1 MSGIFTFTRRS
12 DLLRKTLATMLSGIL
27 ILTVSGLLSVQA
39 KTGKESQQVEKTR
52 AGIQKLG
59 VGQDARVEIKLRDNT
74 KLKGYISEAGAETF
88 TVTDLKTGAS
98 QTVAYPQ
105 VKQIKGNNLS
115 TRTKVIIGAAIAAGI
130 GIVLYIVRGAFCDG
144 LCV

>member
-1 MSGIFTFTRRS
+1 
-12 DLLRKTLATMLSGIL
+12 MLSGIL